1 MTAIVLP
8 DIDRST
14 LEELK
19 SKMPTLD
26 LSEIELPR
34 IEKMGR
40 NADKAIDRLLGRE
53 KSPAWPWVAAGIGLV
68 TLIGLGA
75 ALITWSRRTAWPTN
89 DGNTG
94 LGSSGYRAGAETG
107 TDVSVTEIYGE
118 TTSGPITGDMGT
130 TSGLGG
136 TDESGLATGGTTGL
150 YGSSTGEYGGDY
162 GSGSSGSG
170 LTAAESSLTS
180 SLEGNQP

>member
-19 SKMPTLD
+19 NKMPSLD

-40 NADKAIDRLLGRE
+40 EADKAIDRLLGRE
-53 KSPAWPWVAAGIGLV
+53 KSPVWPWVAAGIGLV
-68 TLIGLGA
+68 TLIGVGA
-75 ALITWSRRTAWPTN
+75 ALLTWSRRTAWPTN

-107 TDVSVTEIYGE
+107 TDVAVTDIYGD
-118 TTSGPITGDMGT
+118 TTTGPITGDIGS

-136 TDESGLATGGTTGL
+136 TDATGA
-150 YGSSTGEYGGDY
+150 YGASTGEYGGDY
-162 GSGSSGSG
+162 GSSGSG

>member
-19 SKMPTLD
+19 HKMPSLN

-34 IEKMGR
+34 IEKVGR
-40 NADKAIDRLLGRE
+40 EADKAIDRLLGRE
-53 KSPAWPWVAAGIGLV
+53 KSPIWPWVAAGIGLV
-68 TLIGLGA
+68 TLIGIGA
-75 ALITWSRRTAWPTN
+75 ALLTWSRRTAWPTD

-94 LGSSGYRAGAETG
+94 LGSSGYRPGAETG
-107 TDVSVTEIYGE
+107 TDVSVTDIYGE
-118 TTSGPITGDMGT
+118 TTTGAITGDLGS

-136 TDESGLATGGTTGL
+136 TDATGV
-150 YGSSTGEYGGDY
+150 STGAGYGGDY
-162 GSGSSGSG
+162 GSSGSG

-180 SLEGNQP
+180 SLEGNQA